1 MWTLQNAEKNFSVAV
16 DEVLAGRPQ
25 AVGSGGEVVVVVL
38 SKDEYER
45 LLTEGLEPPKSFA
58 DHLLSF
64 PGCEIEREQFN
75 PRDVTF

>member
-1 MWTLQNAEKNFSVAV
+1 MWTLQNTKKNFSVEV
-16 DEVLAGRPQ
+16 REVLAGRPQ
-25 AVGSGGEVVVVVL
+25 EMSSDSEAVVVVL
-38 SKDEYER
+38 SKEDYKR

-64 PGCEIEREQFN
+64 PGCETEREQVN